1 MMLSTAIIL
10 PGEAEMFPFHSI
22 RDLSGVEWDG
32 IFYSGNRKHPSL
44 DRSVIFSSP
53 EIIPLICDLL
63 IVLDPDHC
71 TCDYL
76 SFAIRNGCHLFL
88 SEKLTLSKE
97 ERNQLVHLANEGGTY
112 IQVQNDFLY
121 HPFHKKIQI
130 HSGHLLF
137 IEAVQTSSGRKDR
150 MNEFLYNNLLM
161 IIRAT
166 NSLVYKVDVFCGT
179 LPSGEPDVV
188 NIHMNLK
195 NGSLATLTL
204 KFIDQQETHH
214 LSIQAG
220 GEIEIYDFHQN
231 KISYQPSNKTN
242 QHKEETTLNPLQ
254 EQIAA
259 FVTNIK
265 GKNNPRFN
273 LNDETV
279 VFLLMEK
286 IRKKIESTL
295 QIPSIHQ

>member
-32 IFYSGNRKHPSL
+32 IFYSGKRKHPSL

-63 IVLDPDHC
+63 IVIDPDYC

-76 SFAIRNGCHLFL
+76 SFAIRSGCHLFI
-88 SEKLTLSKE
+88 SEKLTLTKE

-130 HSGHLLF
+130 HSGHLSF
-137 IEAVQTSSGRKDR
+137 IEAVQTSAGSKDR

-161 IIRAT
+161 IIRAAD
-166 NSLVYKVDVFCGT
+166 SMAHKVDVFCGT
-179 LPSGEPDVV
+179 LPSGEPDVI
-188 NIHMNLK
+188 NIHINFK

-204 KFIDQQETHH
+204 KFIDQQETHYV
-214 LSIQAG
+214 SIHTN
-220 GEIEIYDFHQN
+220 GEIEIFDFLQN

-242 QHKEETTLNPLQ
+242 RLKGEITTNALQ
-254 EQIAA
+254 AQIAA
-259 FVTNIK
+259 FVTNIRE
-265 GKNNPRFN
+265 KNNPRFN